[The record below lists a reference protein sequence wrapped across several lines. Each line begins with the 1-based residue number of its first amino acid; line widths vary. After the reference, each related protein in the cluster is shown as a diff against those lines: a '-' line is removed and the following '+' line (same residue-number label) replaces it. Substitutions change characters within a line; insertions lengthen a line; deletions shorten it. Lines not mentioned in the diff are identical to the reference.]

1 MSTSLCW
8 FWGDKFRTTALQ
20 QKWMLLEQTLVMV
33 CVAMLAVFV
42 FLQVEHDTSDSQC
55 ILLSHQE

>member
-1 MSTSLCW
+1 M
-8 FWGDKFRTTALQ
+8 ALQ

-42 FLQVEHDTSDSQC
+42 FLQVEHDTSDGQRV
-55 ILLSHQE
+55 LLSHQE